1 MDYLIPDDP
10 ERDEANYEEYRR
22 QAQAELN
29 KQTNAPKAEEGS
41 ILDLIASIKASSD
54 VLLNDNES

>member
-1 MDYLIPDDP
+1 MDYLIPDDL

-22 QAQAELN
+22 QAQEELN

-54 VLLNDNES
+54 VLLNDNE